1 MMSETVSVIVPVW
14 NGRELLERLFA
25 SLRRQTYP
33 ITEIVV
39 VDNGSSDGV
48 AEWAEQAGA
57 RVFRMGSN
65 AGFARAVNRGI
76 GESRGD
82 WLALVNSDVEAE
94 PEWLEKLLQAA
105 RDPDIWF
112 VTGKI
117 LRASERNVIDGTY
130 DALCRGGC
138 AVRVGDG
145 QPDGPLFSV
154 SRTISFAPATA
165 ALYRAELFR
174 RVGRLEE
181 SFESYLEDVEFGL
194 RCACQGY
201 TGRYVPA
208 AIVYHVGSASLG
220 KWHPETVRR
229 TSRNQVFLVAKY
241 YRGMA
246 LVRLGWPVLVA
257 QGLWARIAWQ
267 GGLFRPYLTGKAQGL
282 KNFARVRRQ
291 GPPVEVEKLE
301 TVLRES
307 EEDLLRVLLQIGFGW
322 YWRWYFLLT
331 AIRSVGFANLW
342 SLAKKRY
349 SSRREAS

>member
-1 MMSETVSVIVPVW
+1 MTERVSVIVPVW

-39 VDNGSSDGV
+39 VDNGSTDGA

-65 AGFARAVNRGI
+65 LGFARAVNRGI
-76 GESRGD
+76 GESQGD
-82 WLALVNSDVEAE
+82 WLALVNSDVEVE
-94 PEWLEKLLQAA
+94 PDWLETLLGAA
-105 RDPDIWF
+105 QDPDIWF

-117 LRASERNVIDGTY
+117 RRTFERDVIDGTY
-130 DALCRGGC
+130 DAMCRGGC

-145 QPDGPLFSV
+145 QADGPLFSTG
-154 SRTISFAPATA
+154 RTIAFAPATA
-165 ALYRAELFR
+165 ALYRSELFR

-181 SFESYLEDVEFGL
+181 TFESYLEDVEFGL

-201 TGRYVPA
+201 NGRYVPEA
-208 AIVYHVGSASLG
+208 LAYHIGSATLG

-229 TSRNQVFLVAKY
+229 TSRNQVYLVAKY

-246 LVRLGWPVLVA
+246 LVRLIWPVLVA
-257 QGLWARIAWQ
+257 QGLWGRIAWQ
-267 GGLFRPYLTGKAQGL
+267 GGLFRPYLQGKAQGL
-282 KNFARVRRQ
+282 QNFSRVRRLA
-291 GPPVEVEKLE
+291 PPVAVEKLE
-301 TVLRES
+301 AVLRES
-307 EEDLLRVLLQIGFGW
+307 EEDLLRVLLRIGFGW

-331 AIRSVGFANLW
+331 AIRSVGIANLW

-349 SSRREAS
+349 THRPEA